1 MNIVQLIAA
10 KSTREDFLE
19 TDRVHSIKLHS
30 WSSYDVEQSY
40 ILEENYSKFTLLLQL
55 QIWAEQSQKTNR

>member
-10 KSTREDFLE
+10 KYAGEDFLE
-19 TDRVHSIKLHS
+19 TARVHSIKLHS

-40 ILEENYSKFTLLLQL
+40 ILEENYSKFTLLL
-55 QIWAEQSQKTNR
+55 